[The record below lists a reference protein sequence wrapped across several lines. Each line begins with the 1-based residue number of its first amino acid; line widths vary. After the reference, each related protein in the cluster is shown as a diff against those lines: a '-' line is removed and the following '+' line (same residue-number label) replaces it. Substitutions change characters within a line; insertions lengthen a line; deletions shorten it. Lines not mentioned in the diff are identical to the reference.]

1 MPQQRSIANKP
12 TKKIKWNHK
21 EYSINLKVTSTTS
34 PPPKKKKKEEKR
46 NKQWMGQ
53 IKNK

>member
-1 MPQQRSIANKP
+1 MLQQSIIANKP

-21 EYSINLKVTSTTS
+21 EYSINLKVTSTT
-34 PPPKKKKKEEKR
+34 PPPKKEEKR

-53 IKNK
+53 IENK